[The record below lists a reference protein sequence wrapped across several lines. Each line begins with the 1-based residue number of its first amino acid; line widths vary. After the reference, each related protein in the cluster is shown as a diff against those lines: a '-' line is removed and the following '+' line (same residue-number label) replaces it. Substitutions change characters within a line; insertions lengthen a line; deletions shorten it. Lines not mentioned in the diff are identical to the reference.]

1 MAATR
6 PPRTK
11 TRTPKKPAEPK
22 AAEPKSAHQ
31 LLEAAEEAP
40 ADQPIPAQP
49 SPRGKDMPRT
59 MRELRLSREG
69 KRPSRA
75 RSVENV
81 LREGLRLERVPDP
94 SMLVLFGATGDL
106 AHRKV
111 IPALYQLWRTNL
123 LPLEF
128 VVVAIGRRPYDD
140 DSFRAEIRASL
151 EKYSRVLPLDEAAC
165 KTFTDS
171 ICYRRLDFDDA
182 AGFDDMAAELDL
194 LDKEHGTRGNRLF
207 YLATQPS

>member
-1 MAATR
+1 MAAT
-6 PPRTK
+6 PPK
-11 TRTPKKPAEPK
+11 TRTRTAKAPASP
-22 AAEPKSAHQ
+22 AHPVDPADPT
-31 LLEAAEEAP
+31 LEAP

-49 SPRGKDMPRT
+49 SPRPKDAPRT
-59 MRELRLSREG
+59 MRELRLAREG
-69 KRPSRA
+69 KRPSRS
-75 RSVENV
+75 RPIENV

-128 VVVAIGRRPYDD
+128 VLVAIGRRPYDD
-140 DSFRAEIRASL
+140 ESFRAEIRASL
-151 EKYSRVLPLDEAAC
+151 EKYSRVLPLDDAAC
-165 KTFTDS
+165 RTFTDT

-182 AGFDDMAAELDL
+182 AGFDELAA
-194 LDKEHGTRGNRLF
+194 R
-207 YLATQPS
+207 A